1 MTKVRHFAVKSTKV
15 LPGAEWPTKGP
26 KPLNQGPFFE
36 TEYKAFLQKGLR
48 SAGGPKL
55 LKWGLPGRESNLLK
69 SRRVNIR
76 SRVKGNVFIT
86 ITTAARCV
94 LAGMLASLASLIGV
108 RLYQPDE
115 ETDHTVQVAA
125 AGHNPCFLVRGV
137 FMWVCSRRRT
147 SPSTTRP
154 GR

>member
-1 MTKVRHFAVKSTKV
+1 M
-15 LPGAEWPTKGP
+15 
-26 KPLNQGPFFE
+26 
-36 TEYKAFLQKGLR
+36 
-48 SAGGPKL
+48 

-125 AGHNPCFLVRGV
+125 AGHNPCFLPRGV